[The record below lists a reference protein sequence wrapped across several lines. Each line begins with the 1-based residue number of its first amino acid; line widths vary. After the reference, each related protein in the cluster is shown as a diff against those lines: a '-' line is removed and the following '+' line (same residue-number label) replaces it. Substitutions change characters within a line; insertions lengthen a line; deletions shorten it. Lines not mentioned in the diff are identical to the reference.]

1 MNRLP
6 ASIARFLGIGHDLAS
21 RIDRVE
27 WHWARP
33 DLLVAGLLLLVPV
46 GWWIVRRHR
55 ERMPWLSRRARRAL
69 DVCRIA
75 MLALLVFVMAG
86 PTLRLEERVEEKP
99 VVALVL
105 DISDS
110 MRLPVGPLPKSAI
123 AAVATA
129 AGIEPPPETDDAGTT
144 ALVERIGGLSRAELA
159 RQVLASQAETTLR
172 QLGDGFELR
181 RYEVARRPRRV
192 RDAAGAAGTT
202 SSGSVSAG
210 NVSPGM
216 ASSGTASSG
225 NGPPGQS
232 PGGVAAGDE
241 AFDTSLG
248 AAVEMAMDD
257 ASGRRLAGI
266 VLVTDGRSTAG
277 IDPLEAVRRA
287 ADASGGEPRAPVL
300 AVPVGSPAPPV
311 DVAVAAVLA
320 APVVALGDSVAIG
333 AAIESAGMAG
343 RGVTVELRDADGR
356 VVESRP
362 VTLKD
367 GRQQVAFTWKAAAAG
382 SSLIT
387 VAVPPEADE
396 ATGEN
401 NAATVAVEVSD
412 RRAKVLV
419 VDHAARW
426 DFRFIDH
433 AIQRDTGFEPRMILT
448 GSLDSAAAGQG
459 NAAGLPADVDAWAAY
474 DLVVLGDL
482 PAGILDEARQRAL
495 VEAVSTRGT
504 GVVFQPGGR
513 HLPREYE
520 AAPLAGL
527 FPVEVDWRAGNGSAT
542 VEAAGFKPLAMRV
555 TARGA
560 MHPAFALGDDAARN
574 RAQWS
579 TMPPFFRAAAATGPK
594 PSATVLA
601 EVESPVARGTIP
613 LVAEAPLGSGR
624 VAWIGT
630 DETFRWR
637 RNVGD
642 QLFWRFWGQ
651 ALRSV
656 ARREDRPADAAW
668 LAASPGRLEPGSAV
682 LVELN
687 VPEAAARKGPTAAAS
702 RTVSLER
709 SGAGGQATTALEL
722 APAGRPGLYAG
733 TFTPD
738 QPGRIVVRHTP
749 AAGAAPLVA
758 ECVVAEPTR
767 ERARPAVD
775 RESLRALADVSGGAV
790 VEIGDFSTIPYK
802 LESSSVEAKLA
813 LEDEVW
819 DTWPVLLLLVG
830 LYCVDIAI
838 RRFSGS
844 S

>member
-1 MNRLP
+1 MNWLP
-6 ASIARFLGIGHDLAS
+6 AWIARFLGIGHDLAS

-33 DLLVAGLLLLVPV
+33 DLLGAGLALLVPV
-46 GWWIVRRHR
+46 GFWIVRRHR
-55 ERMPWLSRRARRAL
+55 ERMPWLSRRSRRAL

-75 MLALLVFVMAG
+75 MLALLVFVIAG
-86 PTLRLEERVEEKP
+86 PTLRLEERLEEKP
-99 VVALVL
+99 VVAVVL
-105 DISDS
+105 DTSDS

-123 AAVATA
+123 AAVAGA
-129 AGIEPPPETDDAGTT
+129 AGIEPPPESDDAGTA
-144 ALVERIGGLSRAELA
+144 ALVERIGGLSRADLV
-159 RQVLASQAETTLR
+159 RRVLESQAETTLR
-172 QLGDGFELR
+172 QLADGFELR

-192 RDAAGAAGTT
+192 RDAADARGPR
-202 SSGSVSAG
+202 AG
-210 NVSPGM
+210 NAAAKP
-216 ASSGTASSG
+216 A
-225 NGPPGQS
+225 GP
-232 PGGVAAGDE
+232 ADREAD

-266 VLVTDGRSTAG
+266 VLFTDGRSTAG

-300 AVPVGSPAPPV
+300 AVPVGSPSPPV

-333 AAIESAGMAG
+333 VALESAGMAG
-343 RGVTVELRDADGR
+343 RGVTAELRDAAGR
-356 VVESRP
+356 VLESRK

-367 GRQQVAFTWKAAAAG
+367 GRQQTTFTWKADAIG
-382 SSLIT
+382 SALLT
-387 VAVPPEADE
+387 VAVPAEADE

-433 AIQRDTGFEPRMILT
+433 AIQRDTGFEAKMLLT
-448 GSLDSAAAGQG
+448 GSLDPAAPGRG
-459 NAAGLPADVDAWAAY
+459 DAAGLPVDVDAWAAY

-482 PAGILDEARQRAL
+482 PAGILDAARQRAL
-495 VEAVSTRGT
+495 VEAVATRGT

-513 HLPREYE
+513 HLPREY
-520 AAPLAGL
+520 AGAPLAEL
-527 FPVEVDWRAGNGSAT
+527 FPVEIDWKAGDGAAT

-579 TMPPFFRAAAATGPK
+579 AMPSFFRAAAASGPK

-601 EVESPVARGTIP
+601 EVDAPGTRGAIP

-668 LAASPGRLEPGSAV
+668 LAVSPGRCEPGSPV

-687 VPEAAARKGPTAAAS
+687 VPDDAARKAAAAAARS
-702 RTVSLER
+702 VSVER
-709 SGAGGQATTALEL
+709 SGAGGAAATSLQL

-738 QPGRIVVRHTP
+738 EPGRVVVRHA
-749 AAGAAPLVA
+749 AAGAASLVA

-767 ERARPAVD
+767 ERARPGVD
-775 RESLRALADVSGGAV
+775 REALRALADVSGGAV

>member
-1 MNRLP
+1 MNWLP
-6 ASIARFLGIGHDLAS
+6 AWIARFLGVGHDLAS

-33 DLLVAGLLLLVPV
+33 DLLVAGLVLLVPA

-69 DVCRIA
+69 DICRIA
-75 MLALLVFVMAG
+75 MLALLVVVMAG
-86 PTLRLEERVEEKP
+86 PALRLEERIQEKP
-99 VVALVL
+99 VVALVV
-105 DISDS
+105 DTSDS
-110 MRLPVGPLPKSAI
+110 MGLPVGPLPSEAI

-129 AGIEPPPETDDAGTT
+129 AGIEPPPAADDAGTA
-144 ALVERIGGLSRAELA
+144 ALADRIAALSRAELV
-159 RQVLASQAETTLR
+159 REVLASQAETTLR
-172 QLGDGFELR
+172 QLDDGFELR

-192 RDAAGAAGTT
+192 RGPDAASGGA
-202 SSGSVSAG
+202 
-210 NVSPGM
+210 
-216 ASSGTASSG
+216 
-225 NGPPGQS
+225 PPGQ
-232 PGGVAAGDE
+232 PPPAGVPAAHE

-266 VLVTDGRSTAG
+266 VLVSDGRSTAG

-287 ADASGGEPRAPVL
+287 ADASGGEPRAPVF

-320 APVVALGDSVAIG
+320 APVVALGDSVAVG
-333 AAIESAGMAG
+333 VAVESAGMAG

-356 VVESRP
+356 AIESRP
-362 VTLKD
+362 LTLKE
-367 GRQQVAFTWKAAAAG
+367 GRQQVAFTWKAAATG
-382 SSLIT
+382 SVLLT
-387 VAVPPEADE
+387 VAVPPAADE
-396 ATGEN
+396 ATAEN
-401 NAATVAVEVSD
+401 NVATVSVEVSD
-412 RRAKVLV
+412 RKAKALV

-433 AIQRDTGFEPRMILT
+433 AIQRDTGFAPRMLLT
-448 GSLDSAAAGQG
+448 GSLDDAAAGQG
-459 NAAGLPADVDAWAAY
+459 DAAGLPADVDAWAAY
-474 DLVVLGDL
+474 DLVVLGDV

-513 HLPREYE
+513 HLPREY
-520 AAPLAGL
+520 AGGPLASL
-527 FPVEVDWRAGNGSAT
+527 FPVEIDWGAGNGSAT
-542 VEAAGFKPLAMRV
+542 VEAAGFKPLTMRV

-579 TMPPFFRAAAATGPK
+579 TMPPFFRAAAATVPR

-601 EVESPVARGTIP
+601 EVESPTARGTIP
-613 LVAEAPLGSGR
+613 LVVEAPLGSGR

-668 LAASPGRLEPGSAV
+668 LVVSPGRCEPGSAV

-687 VPEAAARKGPTAAAS
+687 VPEPAARSAAAAVAAPK
-702 RTVSLER
+702 TVTLER
-709 SGAGGQATTALEL
+709 AGAGGLATTTVEL

-738 QPGRIVVRHTP
+738 QPGRVLVRHAAT
-749 AAGAAPLVA
+749 AGAAALMA
-758 ECVVAEPTR
+758 ECAVAEPAR

-775 RESLRALADVSGGAV
+775 REALRALADVSGGAV
-790 VEIGDFSTIPYK
+790 VEIGDFSTIPYR
-802 LESSSVEAKLA
+802 LESSAVEATLA

>member
-1 MNRLP
+1 MNWLP
-6 ASIARFLGIGHDLAS
+6 AWIARFLGIGHELAS

-33 DLLVAGLLLLVPV
+33 DLLAAGLALLVPV

-75 MLALLVFVMAG
+75 MFALLVFVVAG
-86 PTLRLEERVEEKP
+86 PTLRLEERLAEKP
-99 VVALVL
+99 VVAVVL
-105 DISDS
+105 DTSDS

-123 AAVATA
+123 AAVASA

-144 ALVERIGGLSRAELA
+144 ALVERIGGLSRADLV
-159 RQVLASQAETTLR
+159 RRVLESQAETTLR
-172 QLGDGFELR
+172 QLADGFELR

-192 RDAAGAAGTT
+192 RDAADARGPRGGAAAARP
-202 SSGSVSAG
+202 AG
-210 NVSPGM
+210 PADRDG
-216 ASSGTASSG
+216 
-225 NGPPGQS
+225 
-232 PGGVAAGDE
+232 E

-333 AAIESAGMAG
+333 VALESAGMAG
-343 RGVTVELRDADGR
+343 RGVTAELRDAAGR
-356 VVESRP
+356 ALESRK

-367 GRQQVAFTWKAAAAG
+367 GRQQAAFTWKAEATG
-382 SSLIT
+382 SVLLT

-433 AIQRDTGFEPRMILT
+433 AIQRDTGFEAKMLLT
-448 GSLDSAAAGQG
+448 GSLDAAAPGQG
-459 NAAGLPADVDAWAAY
+459 DAAGLPADVAAWAAY
-474 DLVVLGDL
+474 DLVVLGDV
-482 PAGILDEARQRAL
+482 PAGILDAARQRAL
-495 VEAVSTRGT
+495 VEAVATRGT

-513 HLPREYE
+513 HLPREY
-520 AAPLAGL
+520 AGAPLAEL
-527 FPVEVDWRAGNGSAT
+527 FPVEIDWEAGNGAAT

-579 TMPPFFRAAAATGPK
+579 TMPPFFRAAAASGPR

-601 EVESPVARGTIP
+601 EVDAPGTRGTIP

-656 ARREDRPADAAW
+656 ARREDRPADTAW
-668 LAASPGRLEPGSAV
+668 LAVSPGRCEPGSPV

-687 VPEAAARKGPTAAAS
+687 VPDAAARKAPAAGAAPRS
-702 RTVSLER
+702 VLLEQ
-709 SGAGGQATTALEL
+709 SGAGGVATTSLQL

-738 QPGRIVVRHTP
+738 EPGRVVVRH
-749 AAGAAPLVA
+749 AAGGAAPLVG

-775 RESLRALADVSGGAV
+775 REALRALADVSGGAV

-830 LYCVDIAI
+830 IYCVDIAI